1 MSLTENKR
9 YIFLSVIAL
18 LSAWIANHTEILQ
31 NYKKT
36 SPAHSP
42 DYFSSGYRKWQ
53 MNEQGTL
60 KSTLIADKISHYSD
74 DGTSHTVQPIMT
86 FYNDKTPPWVIMS
99 ETGILSADGKNLQLN
114 GQVKIDRAKFKDHC
128 EITINTRNLK
138 VQPET
143 NYAETQEWAELIN
156 YPNKTTG
163 IGMNMTY
170 IEPIH
175 IEFLSNVKGNYDNK

>member
-1 MSLTENKR
+1 MNLAENKH
-9 YIFLSVIAL
+9 YIFLSFIAL
-18 LSAWIANHTEILQ
+18 LSALIANHTEILQ
-31 NYKKT
+31 VSKKT

-42 DYFSSGYRKWQ
+42 DYFSLGYMKWQ

-60 KSTLIADKISHYSD
+60 KSTLFADKITHYSD
-74 DGTSHTVQPIMT
+74 DCTSHTIKSIMT
-86 FYNDKTPPWVIMS
+86 FYNDKTPPWVITS

-128 EITINTRNLK
+128 QLTINTRNMK
-138 VQPET
+138 VKPET
-143 NYAETQEWAELIN
+143 SYAETQEWAELIN

-163 IGMNMTY
+163 IGMTMTY

-175 IEFLSNVKGNYDNK
+175 IEFFSNVKGNYDNK